1 MLARA
6 ACPRPGGGWRII
18 AAVPDT
24 IQRLTGLVGAIL
36 TLPLVAALAMA
47 VKLESPGPALYPA
60 SRVGEGGRTFICHKL
75 RTMRWAGADAG
86 IGLTVSADG
95 RLTRLGRLLRR
106 YRLDELPQLWNVAR
120 GEMRLVGPRPESPRF
135 VDLADPLHREV
146 FTARPGITGL
156 TQLLYADETSMLDAV
171 DPERQY
177 RESILPAKLRIDAA
191 YLRHRSTSLDLWII
205 AQTPRAI
212 LGRSVVPP
220 PILRGELA
228 DA

>member
-1 MLARA
+1 
-6 ACPRPGGGWRII
+6 
-18 AAVPDT
+18 VPDT
-24 IQRLTGLVGAIL
+24 IQRLTGLVGAVV
-36 TLPLVAALAMA
+36 TLPLVAVLALA
-47 VKLESPGPALYPA
+47 VRLESPGPAMFPA
-60 SRVGEGGRTFICHKL
+60 ARIGEGGRTFMCRKL
-75 RTMRWAGADAG
+75 RTMRWAGPGAG
-86 IGLTVSADG
+86 SGVTVSADD
-95 RLTRLGRLLRR
+95 RLTRLGRFLRR

-156 TQLLYADETSMLDAV
+156 TQLLYADEASMLDPV

-191 YLRHRSTSLDLWII
+191 YLRHRSTRLDLWIL

-212 LGRSVVPP
+212 LGRAIVPP
-220 PILRGELA
+220 PALRRELA